1 MTHGTPTGYDAGCH
15 GSAECANHRTGL
27 MTCAE
32 ARTRYRGDYSY
43 RKAVDA
49 GTATAERETFAKPV
63 KVKRVVVETKA
74 EAAKRPAKI
83 KAAPNR
89 AATPRKPKTVKGP
102 RTPREL
108 VHGTPYGAT
117 RCKTDCPNEAKGL
130 ITCRQASRDWQNAYA
145 ARRRAGN
152 GAPIVHG
159 TSTGYQMGCHD
170 RAKCPAE
177 VTCSDAVRDRE
188 RARTRSKGIKPR
200 TVVVHGT
207 ASGYRTFPCR
217 SRTECPA
224 AIAGGKSCCEVNS
237 AAVVAKTKARLAR
250 AA

>member
-1 MTHGTPTGYDAGCH
+1 MTHGTPAGYDAGCH
-15 GSAECANHRTGL
+15 GAGECVNHGSDM
-27 MTCAE
+27 MTCTE
-32 ARTRYRGDYSY
+32 ALTRYRGEYAY
-43 RKAVDA
+43 RRAVDA
-49 GTATAERETFAKPV
+49 GTATAEREQFAKPV
-63 KVKRVVVETKA
+63 KV
-74 EAAKRPAKI
+74 AKV
-83 KAAPNR
+83 AAPKR
-89 AATPRKPKTVKGP
+89 KPTPRAPKTAKTSKAPATHAG
-102 RTPREL
+102 L

-159 TSTGYQMGCHD
+159 TTTGYQMGCHD